1 MRRALRIAAWSLG
14 AVVLL
19 LAGLVAAVL
28 IAGNTARGRTLI
40 ERITAHLT
48 KGDVRLSGLA
58 GSLPSQIDVDRLQLS
73 DHEGVWLTADHI
85 SLHWSPLDF
94 IAWHI
99 KVGRVHAT
107 RVDMMRLPV
116 SRSTSEG
123 GGGGGPT
130 LPEIDVGQLAVDA
143 LVLEPQLV
151 GTRASLSVRGGGH
164 LESLEDA
171 RLNVVVHRL
180 DGNGDYEVQ
189 LAFDPTR
196 MEGTLKLEEPA
207 GGPLEHLA
215 QLPGLGALEVTA
227 SLAGPRTAEKIQ
239 LDARAGDLRASVRGT
254 LDLHEQ
260 SANLEYSLASPGLAP
275 RPGLAWRR
283 LDLQGSWIGSL
294 RAPRATGHLAI
305 DALQLPQGARLASLT
320 ADLSASA
327 GLMTV
332 DATAGGLDLPGVPP
346 QLLQASPFHLAGTL
360 HLDDPARP
368 LELTLDQRLF
378 SLRVQAVTAGTR
390 SATFGL
396 TLPDIAPFV
405 ALAKQKE
412 VRGRATL
419 SGKLAET
426 SGAIRVDVGGS
437 AAFTAPALWARALG
451 RTARFQLGASLSDQ
465 SINIDRLTLTGSAI
479 ALSASGSAQRAT
491 ASAAGD
497 AGGAGRAGG
506 SAFRALRGR
515 WSLDLPNLAALSP
528 DVQGTF
534 KMTGQFAG
542 APQSLGAEMQAASTL
557 SVRGSPQG
565 TLALNIQAH
574 GLPSAPAAAIEAK
587 GSFAGSPVQL
597 DASLDRGRGDLYH
610 LEIQRTDWKSAHLE
624 ANVTAGKALSQG
636 SGNLRLRIGRLAD
649 LAPLLGKPLQGSVSG
664 DLALS
669 PDAGRTHVRLQL
681 DARDLAAGSV
691 SVNAKLSGSGPI
703 DALPLELAVQAPAL
717 HGEPA
722 SLTTTALL
730 NLPARVLVVNEAEA
744 GYHGQSLRLLSP
756 SRIAFGGGL
765 RVSELRLGLRRAV
778 LEAAGQVLPALDLHA
793 SLSGIDA
800 SLVNS
805 FVPHL
810 LAQGTLS
817 ADARLR
823 GTPSAPLGRAT
834 LEVSDVRFADS
845 AARDLPLLDLHA
857 AAELKG
863 TTAQVNAALRAGRN
877 SQLELTGRAP
887 LDARSTV
894 DLKLSGKL
902 DAAFANALLEAHGER
917 AAGTFTVDA
926 TVTGP
931 AQAAEIGGS
940 IQLSH
945 GDLRDYTQG
954 IHLGDISA
962 HIVGGQGILRI
973 ASLTAHAGSG
983 EISMTGTLGVLE
995 RGMPIELKLT
1005 AKNAQPITNDILTTN
1020 LNADMSVRGNLRER
1034 MQIGGTIHVNRA
1046 LIGIPNSLPPNV
1058 QVLNVIRPGQ
1068 APPAPAQHRL
1078 VIALSVSLDAP
1089 REILVQGRGLNAE
1102 LGGEVRLL
1110 GTTQQ
1115 PRVSGSFQ
1123 LIRGTF
1129 SLASSQLS
1137 FTRGDVSFNGAGL
1150 RERIDP
1156 TLDFT
1161 AQATAA
1167 GATVTLHITGFA
1179 DSPQFGL
1186 SSSPPLPQDEI
1197 LARLLFGETASQLT
1211 AVQLAETGAALVS
1224 LTGVGGGGL
1233 NPLSKVQKALGLNVL
1248 TVGSAPNTG
1257 TNPNQNTGAA
1267 VTAGR
1272 YVSSRVFVAA
1282 TQSTTGVSQLQVDVD
1297 LTKHLKLQTR
1307 LGNGTATA
1315 QGVTPES
1322 DPGSSI
1328 GLSYQFEY

>member
-19 LAGLVAAVL
+19 AIGLIAAVL
-28 IAGNTARGRTLI
+28 IAGNTAGGRTLI
-40 ERITAHLT
+40 ERITAQLT
-48 KGDVRLSGLA
+48 RGDVRLSGLT
-58 GSLPSQIDVDRLQLS
+58 GSFPSQIDVGQLQLS
-73 DHEGVWLTADHI
+73 DYEGVWLTADRI

-99 KVGRVHAT
+99 KVERVHAA
-107 RVDMMRLPV
+107 RVDMMRLPM
-116 SRSTSEG
+116 SRSASQEGERG
-123 GGGGGPT
+123 GGGAK
-130 LPEIDVGQLAVDA
+130 LPKIDVGQLAVDA
-143 LVLEPQLV
+143 LVLEPRLV
-151 GTRASLSVRGGGH
+151 GRRASLSMRGSGH

-171 RLNVVVHRL
+171 RMNFVVRRL

-189 LAFDPTR
+189 LAFDRTR
-196 MEGTLKLEEPA
+196 MDGSLKLEEPA

-227 SLAGPRTAEKIQ
+227 SLAGPRTAERIQ
-239 LDARAGDLRASVRGT
+239 LDGRAGGLHASVSGT
-254 LDLHEQ
+254 LDLPGR
-260 SANLEYSLASPGLAP
+260 SAVLAYSLASPQVAP
-275 RPGLAWRR
+275 RPGLAWQR
-283 LDLQGSWIGSL
+283 LDLQGSWTGSL
-294 RAPRATGHLAI
+294 RAPRATGHLTI

-332 DATAGGLDLPGVPP
+332 DATAGGLDLPSVPP
-346 QLLQASPFHLAGTL
+346 QLLQASPLHLKGTL
-360 HLDDPARP
+360 HLDDPGRP

-378 SLRVQAVTAGTR
+378 SLSVQAVTAGTR

-396 TLPDIAPFV
+396 TLPDVAPFA

-412 VRGRATL
+412 VRGRATF
-419 SGKLAET
+419 SGKVAET
-426 SGAIRVDVGGS
+426 SAAIRVDVGGT
-437 AAFTAPALWARALG
+437 AAFTAPSIWAGLLG
-451 RTARFQLGASLSDQ
+451 RATRLQLGATLTDR
-465 SINIDRLTLTGSAI
+465 SINVDRLTLTGSALT
-479 ALSASGSAQRAT
+479 LSASGSGQRAT
-491 ASAAGD
+491 ASAAG
-497 AGGAGRAGG
+497 
-506 SAFRALRGR
+506 SALRALRAR

-528 DVQGTF
+528 DVQGTL
-534 KMTGQFAG
+534 KMTGELAG

-574 GLPSAPAAAIEAK
+574 GLPSAPTAAIEAK

-597 DASLDRGRGDLYH
+597 EASFERDRGDRYH
-610 LEIQRTDWKSAHLE
+610 LEIQRTDWKSAHIE
-624 ANVTAGKALSQG
+624 ADVVAGANLSQG
-636 SGNLRLRIGRLAD
+636 MGALHLRIGRLAD

-669 PDAGRTHVRLQL
+669 PDAGHTHVQLQL
-681 DARDLAAGSV
+681 DARDVTLGSV
-691 SVNAKLSGSGPI
+691 SADAKLSASGPI
-703 DALPLELAVQAPAL
+703 DALRLDLAVQAPDL
-717 HGEPA
+717 HGVPA
-722 SLTTTALL
+722 SLRTAAQL
-730 NLPARVLVVNEAEA
+730 NLPARELVLTEAEA

-756 SRIAFGGGL
+756 SRIAFAGGL
-765 RVSELRLGLRRAV
+765 RVSELRLGLQQAV
-778 LEAAGQVLPALDLHA
+778 LEVAGQVFPALDLHA
-793 SLSGIDA
+793 SLGGIDA
-800 SLVNS
+800 SLVNA
-805 FVPHL
+805 FLPHL
-810 LAQGTLS
+810 LEQGTLK
-817 ADARLR
+817 ADARLH
-823 GTPSAPLGRAT
+823 GTVSAPLGRAT
-834 LEVSDVRFADS
+834 LELSAVRFADS

-857 AAELKG
+857 AADLMG
-863 TTAQVNAALRAGRN
+863 TTAQVNAALRAGRD
-877 SQLELTGRAP
+877 SQLELTGHAP
-887 LDARSTV
+887 LNARSTV

-902 DAAFANALLEAHGER
+902 NAAFANAMLEAHGER

-945 GDLRDYTQG
+945 GDLRDYAQG
-954 IHLGDISA
+954 IHLDDISA

-973 ASLTAHAGSG
+973 ANLTAHAGDG
-983 EISMTGTLGVLE
+983 ELSMSGTLGVLE
-995 RGMPIELKLT
+995 RGIPIDLKLT
-1005 AKNAQPITNDILTTN
+1005 AKNAQPITNDIVTAN
-1020 LNADMSVRGNLRER
+1020 LNADVSVRGNLRER
-1034 MQIGGTIHVNRA
+1034 MQIGGTVRVNRA
-1046 LIGIPNSLPPNV
+1046 LIGIPNSLPPDV

-1078 VIALSVSLDAP
+1078 VIGLAISVDAP

-1102 LGGEVRLL
+1102 LGGEVRIH
-1110 GTTQQ
+1110 GTTQK
-1115 PRVSGSFQ
+1115 PTVSGGFQ

-1129 SLASSQLS
+1129 ALASSQLS
-1137 FTRGDVSFNGAGL
+1137 FTMGDVSFNGAGL
-1150 RERIDP
+1150 RQRIDP

-1179 DSPQFGL
+1179 DSPQFSL

-1248 TVGSAPNTG
+1248 TLGSTPSTG
-1257 TNPNQNTGAA
+1257 TNPNQNNGAS

-1315 QGVTPES
+1315 QGITPEN
-1322 DPGSSI
+1322 DPGSSV

>member
-1 MRRALRIAAWSLG
+1 MRRTLRIAVWSLG

-19 LAGLVAAVL
+19 ALALVAAVWV
-28 IAGNTARGRTLI
+28 AGNTVEGRALI
-40 ERITAHLT
+40 ERTTAQLT
-48 KGDVRLSGLA
+48 NGDVRLSGLSGSFPSRIEA
-58 GSLPSQIDVDRLQLS
+58 GQLQLS
-73 DHEGVWLTADHI
+73 DHEGVWLTADHL

-99 KVGRVHAT
+99 KVESAHAA
-107 RVDMMRLPV
+107 RIDMMRLPV
-116 SRSTSEG
+116 SRSTSERG
-123 GGGGGPT
+123 GGGGAK
-130 LPEIDVGQLAVDA
+130 LPEIDVGQLAVDT
-143 LVLEPQLV
+143 LVLEPQIA
-151 GTRASLSVRGGGH
+151 GTRASLSMRGSGH

-171 RLNVVVHRL
+171 RLNFVVRRL
-180 DGNGDYEVQ
+180 DGNGDYEMQ

-196 MEGTLKLEEPA
+196 MEGNLKLEEPA

-215 QLPGLGALEVTA
+215 DLPGLGALEVTA
-227 SLAGPRTAEKIQ
+227 SLAGPRTAERIQ
-239 LDARAGDLRASVRGT
+239 LDARAGELHASVHGT
-254 LDLHEQ
+254 LDLRER
-260 SANLEYSLASPGLAP
+260 SGMLAYSLASPQMAP
-275 RPGLAWRR
+275 RPGLAWQR
-283 LDLQGSWIGSL
+283 LDLQGSWTGSL
-294 RAPRATGHLAI
+294 RAPRATGRLAI
-305 DALQLPQGARLASLT
+305 DALQLPEGARLASLT

-327 GLMTV
+327 GSMTV
-332 DATAGGLDLPGVPP
+332 DATAGGLELPSVPA
-346 QLLQASPFHLAGTL
+346 QLLQASPLHLKGTL
-360 HLDDPARP
+360 HLDDPARRV
-368 LELTLDQRLF
+368 ELTLDQRLF
-378 SLRVQAVTAGTR
+378 SLSVRAVTAGTR

-396 TLPDIAPFV
+396 TLPDMAPFA

-426 SGAIRVDVGGS
+426 STAIRVDVGGS
-437 AAFTAPALWARALG
+437 AAFTAPRIWAGLLG
-451 RTARFQLGASLSDQ
+451 RATRFQLGASLTDQ
-465 SINIDRLTLTGSAI
+465 SINVDRLTLTGSAL
-479 ALSASGSAQRAT
+479 ALSVSGSGQRTT
-491 ASAAGD
+491 ASAAG
-497 AGGAGRAGG
+497 
-506 SAFRALRGR
+506 SVLRALRAR

-528 DVQGTF
+528 DVQGTL
-534 KMTGQFAG
+534 KMTGELAG
-542 APQSLGAEMQAASTL
+542 APRSLGAEMQAASTL

-574 GLPSAPAAAIEAK
+574 GLPSAPTAAIEAK

-597 DASLDRGRGDLYH
+597 DASLERGRGNLYH
-610 LEIQRTDWKSAHLE
+610 LEIQRTDWKSAHID
-624 ANVTAGKALSQG
+624 ANVVAGANLSQG
-636 SGNLRLRIGRLAD
+636 MGALHLRIGRLAD
-649 LAPLLGKPLQGSVSG
+649 FAPLLGKPLQGSVSG

-669 PDAGRTHVRLQL
+669 PDAGRTHVQLQL
-681 DARDLAAGSV
+681 DARDVATGNV
-691 SVNAKLSGSGPI
+691 SADAKLSASGPI
-703 DALPLELAVQAPAL
+703 DAVRLELAVQAPDL
-717 HGEPA
+717 HGIPA
-722 SLTTTALL
+722 SVRTAAQL
-730 NLPARVLVVNEAEA
+730 NLPAHELVVTEAEA
-744 GYHGQSLRLLSP
+744 DYHGQSLRLLSP
-756 SRIAFGGGL
+756 SRIAFAGGL
-765 RVSELRLGLRRAV
+765 RVSELRLGLQQAV
-778 LEAAGQVLPALDLHA
+778 LEVAGQVFPALDLHA

-817 ADARLR
+817 ADAQLH

-834 LEVSDVRFADS
+834 LELSAVRFADS

-857 AAELKG
+857 AAELMG
-863 TTAQVNAALRAGRN
+863 TTARVSAALRAGRD
-877 SQLELTGRAP
+877 SQLELTGLAP
-887 LDARSTV
+887 LNAHSTV

-902 DAAFANALLEAHGER
+902 NAAFANAMLEAHGER

-945 GDLRDYTQG
+945 GDLRDYAQG
-954 IHLGDISA
+954 VHLGDITA

-973 ASLTAHAGSG
+973 ANLTAHAGDG
-983 EISMTGTLGVLE
+983 ELSMTGTLGVLE
-995 RGMPIELKLT
+995 RGMPIDLKLT

-1020 LNADMSVRGNLRER
+1020 LNADVSVRGNLRER
-1034 MQIGGTIHVNRA
+1034 MQIGGTVRVNRA
-1046 LIGIPNSLPPNV
+1046 LIGIPNSLPPDV

-1078 VIALSVSLDAP
+1078 VIALAISIDAP

-1102 LGGEVRLL
+1102 LGGEVRIH
-1110 GTTQQ
+1110 GTTQK
-1115 PRVSGSFQ
+1115 PTVSGGFQ

-1137 FTRGDVSFNGAGL
+1137 FTMGDVSFNGAGL
-1150 RERIDP
+1150 RQRIDP

-1179 DSPQFGL
+1179 DSPQFSL

-1257 TNPNQNTGAA
+1257 TNPNQNTGAS

-1315 QGVTPES
+1315 QGITPEN

>member
-19 LAGLVAAVL
+19 AMGLVVTVL

-40 ERITAHLT
+40 ERITAQLT
-48 KGDVRLSGLA
+48 KGDVRLSGLT
-58 GSLPSQIDVDRLQLS
+58 GSFPSQIGVDQLQLS
-73 DHEGVWLTADHI
+73 DDEGVWLTADRI
-85 SLHWSPLDF
+85 SLRWSPLDF
-94 IAWHI
+94 IAWHV
-99 KVGRVHAT
+99 KVESVHAA

-116 SRSTSEG
+116 SHPSSRG
-123 GGGGGPT
+123 GGGGVT
-130 LPEIDVGQLAVDA
+130 VPEIDIGQLAVDA
-143 LVLEPQLV
+143 VVLEPQLV

-164 LESLEDA
+164 LESLDDA

-180 DGNGDYEVQ
+180 DGNGDYEVH

-196 MEGTLKLEEPA
+196 MDGTLKLEEPA
-207 GGPLEHLA
+207 GGPLEHLV

-227 SLAGPRTAEKIQ
+227 SLAGPRAAEKIQ
-239 LDARAGDLRASVRGT
+239 LDARAGELQASVHGMLDLRER
-254 LDLHEQ
+254 
-260 SANLEYSLASPGLAP
+260 SANLDYSLASPELAP
-275 RPGLAWRR
+275 RPGLAWRH
-283 LDLQGSWIGSL
+283 LDLQGSWTGSL
-294 RAPRATGHLAI
+294 RAPRAAGHFAI
-305 DALQLPQGARLASLT
+305 DSLQLPGGARLASLT
-320 ADLSASA
+320 ASLAASA

-332 DATAGGLDLPGVPP
+332 DATAVGLDLPSVPP
-346 QLLQASPFHLAGTL
+346 QLLQGSPLHLKGTV

-378 SLRVQAVTAGTR
+378 SLRVQAVTAGAR
-390 SATFGL
+390 SAAFGL
-396 TLPDIAPFV
+396 TLPDVAPFA

-419 SGKLAET
+419 SGKLAES
-426 SGAIRVDVGGS
+426 SGAIRVDVAGS
-437 AAFTAPALWARALG
+437 AAFTGPRVWAGLLG
-451 RTARFQLGASLSDQ
+451 RAARFQLGASLSGR

-479 ALSASGSAQRAT
+479 ALSVSGSAQRAT
-491 ASAAGD
+491 ASAP
-497 AGGAGRAGG
+497 GGVL
-506 SAFRALRGR
+506 RALRGR

-542 APQSLGAEMQAASTL
+542 APRSLGAEMQAASTL

-574 GLPSAPAAAIEAK
+574 GLPSAPTAAIEAR
-587 GSFAGSPVQL
+587 GSFAGSPVEL
-597 DASLDRGRGDLYH
+597 DASLERGRADLYH
-610 LEIQRTDWKSAHLE
+610 LEIERTDWKSAHID
-624 ANVTAGKALSQG
+624 ANVTAGTNLSQG
-636 SGNLRLRIGRLAD
+636 AGSLHLRIGRLAD

-669 PDAGRTHVRLQL
+669 PDAGRTHVQLRL
-681 DARDLAAGSV
+681 DAQDVALGTASA
-691 SVNAKLSGSGPI
+691 NAKLSGSGPI
-703 DALPLELAVQAPAL
+703 DALRLELAVQAHAQ

-722 SLTTTALL
+722 TLTTTALL
-730 NLPARVLVVNEAEA
+730 DLPARVLALNEAA
-744 GYHGQSLRLLSP
+744 GGYHGQSVRLLSP
-756 SRIAFGGGL
+756 SRIAFADGL
-765 RVSELRLGLRRAV
+765 RVSELRLGLRQAV
-778 LEAAGQVLPALDLHA
+778 LEVAGRVSPALDLHA
-793 SLSGIDA
+793 SLRGVDA
-800 SLVNS
+800 DLVNS

-817 ADARLR
+817 ADARLH
-823 GTPSAPLGRAT
+823 GTASAPLGRAT
-834 LEVSDVRFADS
+834 LELSAVRFADS
-845 AARDLPLLDLHA
+845 AARGLPLLDLHG
-857 AAELKG
+857 AAELMG
-863 TTAQVNAALRAGRN
+863 TTAQVDAALRAGRD

-902 DAAFANALLEAHGER
+902 NAAFANAFLEAHGER
-917 AAGTFTVDA
+917 AAGTLTVDA

-945 GDLRDYTQG
+945 GDLRDYAQG
-954 IHLGDISA
+954 VHLDDIAA

-973 ASLTAHAGSG
+973 ATLTAHAGSG
-983 EISMTGTLGVLE
+983 ELSMSGTLGVLQ
-995 RGMPIELKLT
+995 RGMPIDLTLT
-1005 AKNAQPITNDILTTN
+1005 AKNAQPITNDILTAN
-1020 LNADMSVRGNLRER
+1020 LNANMRVRGNLRER
-1034 MQIGGTIHVNRA
+1034 MQIDGAIHLNRT

-1078 VIALSVSLDAP
+1078 VIALSISVDAP

-1102 LGGEVRLL
+1102 LGGEVRIS
-1110 GTTQQ
+1110 GTTQE
-1115 PRVSGSFQ
+1115 PRVSGGFQ

-1137 FTRGDVSFNGAGL
+1137 FTMGDVSFNGAGL
-1150 RERIDP
+1150 RQRIDP

-1167 GATVTLHITGFA
+1167 DATVTLHITGFA
-1179 DSPQFGL
+1179 DSPQFSL

-1233 NPLSKVQKALGLNVL
+1233 NPLTKVQKALGLNVL

-1257 TNPNQNTGAA
+1257 TSPNQNTGAS